1 MTATLD
7 RIDGPGSELEHGLS
21 ARFALREATRDAHER
36 VDRLFAPLQLDT
48 AEGYGTFLEAQ
59 AAAFVT
65 VEAALDAAGAGD
77 VLSDWPQ
84 RRRASQ
90 LLDDLAQ
97 LRRPAPVAVAAP
109 VFHSEAE
116 ILGAVYV
123 LEGSRLGGTLMKRK
137 VPEGWPTAFLSS
149 ADPSLW
155 RVLIARLDARLT
167 LPSDQQAAIDAADSV
182 FTVFERAARDHPGVA
197 SA

>member
-1 MTATLD
+1 MAAFP
-7 RIDGPGSELEHGLS
+7 RASPC
-21 ARFALREATRDAHER
+21 ATREAHER
-36 VDRLFAPLQLDT
+36 VDRLFAPLKLDA
-48 AEGYGTFLEAQ
+48 AEGYATFLEAQ

-77 VLSDWPQ
+77 VLKDWPQ
-84 RRRASQ
+84 RRRASE
-90 LLDDLAQ
+90 LLGDLAQ
-97 LRRPAPVAVAAP
+97 LKRAAP
-109 VFHSEAE
+109 ASRAGPVFEGEAQ

-155 RVLIARLDARLT
+155 RALTGHIDARLIA
-167 LPSDQQAAIDAADSV
+167 PSDLQAAIDAATAV
-182 FTVFERAARDHPGVA
+182 FAVFERAAHDRLGA
-197 SA
+197 AAA